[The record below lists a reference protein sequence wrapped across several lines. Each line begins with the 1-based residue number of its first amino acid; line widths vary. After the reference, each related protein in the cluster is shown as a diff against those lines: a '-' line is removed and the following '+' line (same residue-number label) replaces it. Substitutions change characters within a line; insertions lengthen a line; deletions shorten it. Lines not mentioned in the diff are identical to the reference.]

1 MNKYLDKGNYMLS
14 LNRIGGG
21 LMLLKQVYGQ
31 NPKNQNSNKTGILK
45 SSTPITK
52 NILPTNN
59 QPKNR

>member
-1 MNKYLDKGNYMLS
+1 MLS